1 MTDSPSA
8 PSASPFA
15 AWFALANAG
24 APSAERLAGAQA
36 VSFFARSG
44 LPNATLALIWECV
57 DVGAKGHLTP
67 LEFHGAMHVIAYAQR
82 APFNPAEA
90 RAVFQQALQGVP
102 AAALPRM
109 DGVPPATGSALTA
122 VIPTQEAP
130 PQQPPQIAQA
140 FASPTVSQ
148 PAFSPTTQQQQP
160 PPPPMQQP
168 PQQVAQPA
176 AFTAPAMLPLQ
187 QQQSPT
193 PPLQQ
198 PPQQVAQPAAF
209 TAPAMLPLQQQQSP
223 PPSPPPPPPNDFA
236 SSPPPPL
243 PPSAVP
249 PTQQPMSGMSSWE
262 KPKPETMASAYAFY
276 ARSGAA
282 ASGGLPCA
290 QVPGAIAEFMASEK
304 QDPPDRT
311 LMRDAWQLC
320 VEQSATAVPL
330 TNWLL
335 LLHVIVSA
343 SMKGAD
349 FPALQARGVVPL
361 EWRNAIERYVRE
373 AAKPSARAAGGEMQ
387 ASRAALAKE
396 EEAHAATREQL
407 QAANAALTAT
417 MSELE
422 GAKARVIQLEVEL
435 AAMKGAGARLD
446 ESVAVADW
454 DFRDEGFTVVSA
466 GAM

>member
-1 MTDSPSA
+1 MADSPSA

-90 RAVFQQALQGVP
+90 RAVFQQAHQGVP

-140 FASPTVSQ
+140 FAAPTVSQ
-148 PAFSPTTQQQQP
+148 PAFSPPTQQQQP

-187 QQQSPT
+187 QQQS
-193 PPLQQ
+193 
-198 PPQQVAQPAAF
+198 
-209 TAPAMLPLQQQQSP
+209 SP
-223 PPSPPPPPPNDFA
+223 PPPPPPPPPNDFA

-422 GAKARVIQLEVEL
+422 GAMARVIQLEVEL

>member
-1 MTDSPSA
+1 MADSPSA

-140 FASPTVSQ
+140 FAAPTVSQ
-148 PAFSPTTQQQQP
+148 PAFSPPTQQQQP

-187 QQQSPT
+187 QQQS
-193 PPLQQ
+193 
-198 PPQQVAQPAAF
+198 
-209 TAPAMLPLQQQQSP
+209 SP
-223 PPSPPPPPPNDFA
+223 PPPPPPPPPNDFA

-422 GAKARVIQLEVEL
+422 GAMARVIQLEVEL

>member
-1 MTDSPSA
+1 MFLREGVRVLNVTSPCPFSVAILAMTDSPSA

-176 AFTAPAMLPLQ
+176 AFTAPAMLR
-187 QQQSPT
+187 
-193 PPLQQ
+193 
-198 PPQQVAQPAAF
+198 
-209 TAPAMLPLQQQQSP
+209 LQQQQSP
-223 PPSPPPPPPNDFA
+223 PPPPPPPNDFA

-361 EWRNAIERYVRE
+361 EWRSAIERYVRE